1 MTKKPLS
8 QLEGMQK
15 WLNNEYEKDKKEL
28 EYDKKKILDE
38 IKKLKKEDII
48 PIKTKE
54 KKLSIWQKLK
64 KVLMG

>member
-1 MTKKPLS
+1 
-8 QLEGMQK
+8 MQK

>member
-8 QLEGMQK
+8 QLEGLQK

>member
-1 MTKKPLS
+1 
-8 QLEGMQK
+8 
-15 WLNNEYEKDKKEL
+15 LNNEYEKDKKEL